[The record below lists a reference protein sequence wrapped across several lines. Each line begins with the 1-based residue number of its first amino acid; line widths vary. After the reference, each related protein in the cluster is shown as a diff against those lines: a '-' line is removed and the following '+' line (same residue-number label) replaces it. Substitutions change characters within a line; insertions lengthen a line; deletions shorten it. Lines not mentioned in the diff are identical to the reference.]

1 MNDTVVAR
9 PCWTVLAKKAE
20 DKIALIQNEMVQ
32 ARIRLESLKTSQQRI
47 QKMYDE
53 YRDGLTKSDAESV
66 GMREAMN
73 QRQFMSQLLNLMQ
86 RVKTD
91 IIYTENAIIGIKEQ
105 LVAQEHERIKM
116 QTLADQNA
124 MAVQREENKKDQRRM
139 DALGVMQFNLKPQ
152 TRTSLAAWL
161 GTGWRGVRKHAGH
174 LRRFPLSNGYWL
186 TRKLSSPAML
196 KDNPAYCSLAL
207 APGG

>member
-32 ARIRLESLKTSQQRI
+32 ARQRLESLKTSQQRI

-53 YRDGLTKSDAESV
+53 YREGLTKSDSESM

-91 IIYTENAIIGIKEQ
+91 IMYTENAIIGIKEQ
-105 LVAQEHERIKM
+105 LVVQERERIKM

-152 TRTSLAAWL
+152 S
-161 GTGWRGVRKHAGH
+161 
-174 LRRFPLSNGYWL
+174 
-186 TRKLSSPAML
+186 
-196 KDNPAYCSLAL
+196 
-207 APGG
+207 

>member
-1 MNDTVVAR
+1 MMLAR
-9 PCWTVLAKKAE
+9 
-20 DKIALIQNEMVQ
+20 Q
-32 ARIRLESLKTSQQRI
+32 RLQSLQTSEQRI

-53 YRDGLTKSDAESV
+53 YRDGLTKSDAQSV

-73 QRQFMSQLLNLMQ
+73 QRQFMSQLLSLMQ

-91 IIYTENAIIGIKEQ
+91 ILYTENTIIGIKEQ
-105 LVAQEHERIKM
+105 LIVQERERIKM

-152 TRTSLAAWL
+152 A
-161 GTGWRGVRKHAGH
+161 
-174 LRRFPLSNGYWL
+174 
-186 TRKLSSPAML
+186 
-196 KDNPAYCSLAL
+196 
-207 APGG
+207 

>member
-9 PCWTVLAKKAE
+9 PCWTILAQKAE
-20 DKIALIQNEMVQ
+20 DKIALIQNELML
-32 ARIRLESLKTSQQRI
+32 ARQRLQSLQTSEQRI

-53 YRDGLTKSDAESV
+53 YRDGLTQSGTQSM

-73 QRQFMSQLLNLMQ
+73 QRQFMSQLLSLMQ

-91 IIYTENAIIGIKEQ
+91 ILYTENAIIGIKEQ
-105 LVAQEHERIKM
+105 LIVQERERIKM

-139 DALGVMQFNLKPQ
+139 DALGVMQFNLKPM
-152 TRTSLAAWL
+152 S
-161 GTGWRGVRKHAGH
+161 
-174 LRRFPLSNGYWL
+174 
-186 TRKLSSPAML
+186 
-196 KDNPAYCSLAL
+196 
-207 APGG
+207 

>member
-9 PCWTVLAKKAE
+9 PCWTVLTKKAE
-20 DKIALIQNEMVQ
+20 DRIALIQNEMLQ
-32 ARIRLESLKTSQQRI
+32 ARQRLESLKISQQRI

-53 YRDGLTKSDAESV
+53 YSEGLTKSSAQSV

-73 QRQFMSQLLNLMQ
+73 QRQFMAQLMTLMQ

-91 IIYTENAIIGIKEQ
+91 IQYSENAIIGIKEQ
-105 LVAQEHERIKM
+105 LIAQERERIKM

-124 MAVQREENKKDQRRM
+124 QAVQREENKKDQRRM

-152 TRTSLAAWL
+152 S
-161 GTGWRGVRKHAGH
+161 
-174 LRRFPLSNGYWL
+174 
-186 TRKLSSPAML
+186 
-196 KDNPAYCSLAL
+196 
-207 APGG
+207 

>member
-9 PCWTVLAKKAE
+9 PCWTILANKAE
-20 DKIALIQNEMVQ
+20 DKITLIQNEL
-32 ARIRLESLKTSQQRI
+32 AYTRKHLDSLKSSEARV

-53 YRDGLTKSDAESV
+53 YRNSLTQSSAESL

-73 QRQFMSQLLNLMQ
+73 QRQFMAQLLTLMQ

-91 IIYTENAIIGIKEQ
+91 IQYTENALVGIKER
-105 LVAQEHERIKM
+105 LIEAERERIKM

-124 MAVQREENKKDQRRM
+124 AAVQKAENKKDQRRM

-152 TRTSLAAWL
+152 T
-161 GTGWRGVRKHAGH
+161 
-174 LRRFPLSNGYWL
+174 
-186 TRKLSSPAML
+186 
-196 KDNPAYCSLAL
+196 
-207 APGG
+207 

>member
-9 PCWTVLAKKAE
+9 PCWTVLTKKAE
-20 DKIALIQNEMVQ
+20 DRIALIQNEMLQ
-32 ARIRLESLKTSQQRI
+32 ARQRLESLKTSQQRI

-53 YRDGLTKSDAESV
+53 YIESLTKSSTESV

-73 QRQFMSQLLNLMQ
+73 QRQFMAQLMTLMQ

-91 IIYTENAIIGIKEQ
+91 IQYSENAIIGIKEQ
-105 LVAQEHERIKM
+105 LIAQERERIKM

-124 MAVQREENKKDQRRM
+124 QAVQREENKKDQRRM

-152 TRTSLAAWL
+152 S
-161 GTGWRGVRKHAGH
+161 
-174 LRRFPLSNGYWL
+174 
-186 TRKLSSPAML
+186 
-196 KDNPAYCSLAL
+196 
-207 APGG
+207 

>member
-9 PCWTVLAKKAE
+9 PCWTVLVKKAE
-20 DKIALIQNEMVQ
+20 DKIALIQNELIQ
-32 ARIRLESLKTSQQRI
+32 ARTRLESLQTSQQRV

-53 YRDGLTKSDAESV
+53 YRDSLNRADSESL

-73 QRQFMSQLLNLMQ
+73 QRQFMSQLLTLMQ

-91 IIYTENAIIGIKEQ
+91 IQYTENAIIGIKER
-105 LVAQEHERIKM
+105 LVLAERERIKM

-124 MAVQREENKKDQRRM
+124 QAVQREENKKDQRRM

-152 TRTSLAAWL
+152 T
-161 GTGWRGVRKHAGH
+161 
-174 LRRFPLSNGYWL
+174 
-186 TRKLSSPAML
+186 
-196 KDNPAYCSLAL
+196 
-207 APGG
+207 

>member
-1 MNDTVVAR
+1 
-9 PCWTVLAKKAE
+9 
-20 DKIALIQNEMVQ
+20 
-32 ARIRLESLKTSQQRI
+32 
-47 QKMYDE
+47 MYDE
-53 YRDGLTKSDAESV
+53 YRDGLIKTDAESV

-91 IIYTENAIIGIKEQ
+91 IQYTENAIIGIKEQ
-105 LVAQEHERIKM
+105 LIAQEHERIKM

-152 TRTSLAAWL
+152 
-161 GTGWRGVRKHAGH
+161 V
-174 LRRFPLSNGYWL
+174 
-186 TRKLSSPAML
+186 
-196 KDNPAYCSLAL
+196 
-207 APGG
+207 

>member
-20 DKIALIQNEMVQ
+20 DKVSLIQNEMVQ
-32 ARIRLESLKTSQQRI
+32 ARQRLESLKTSQQRI

-53 YRDGLTKSDAESV
+53 YHDGLTKSAAESV

-91 IIYTENAIIGIKEQ
+91 IQYTENAIVGIKEK
-105 LVAQEHERIKM
+105 LIANEHERIKM

-152 TRTSLAAWL
+152 T
-161 GTGWRGVRKHAGH
+161 
-174 LRRFPLSNGYWL
+174 
-186 TRKLSSPAML
+186 
-196 KDNPAYCSLAL
+196 
-207 APGG
+207 

>member
-1 MNDTVVAR
+1 
-9 PCWTVLAKKAE
+9 
-20 DKIALIQNEMVQ
+20 
-32 ARIRLESLKTSQQRI
+32 
-47 QKMYDE
+47 MYDE
-53 YRDGLTKSDAESV
+53 YHEGLTKSDTQSV

-91 IIYTENAIIGIKEQ
+91 IQYTENAIIGIKEQ
-105 LVAQEHERIKM
+105 LISQEHERIKM

-152 TRTSLAAWL
+152 A
-161 GTGWRGVRKHAGH
+161 
-174 LRRFPLSNGYWL
+174 
-186 TRKLSSPAML
+186 
-196 KDNPAYCSLAL
+196 
-207 APGG
+207 